1 MEGVQ
6 SSRLDETFG
15 GRVEHTGLIFK
26 TVPQEQVQDIINKLD
41 GKTAYQLAELLQ
53 PITINGKKYSGSDVL
68 NALKNHINYIT
79 YLSFVLTADEKGNVH
94 LYLRF
99 EGNRYALKKEAAAGD
114 ERAQLLLNISS
125 AGIEGEKLAEAVVK
139 NTGFFVF
146 NKKEKSLNDPVNWRG

>member
-1 MEGVQ
+1 
-6 SSRLDETFG
+6 
-15 GRVEHTGLIFK
+15 
-26 TVPQEQVQDIINKLD
+26 
-41 GKTAYQLAELLQ
+41 LLQ

-125 AGIEGEKLAEAVVK
+125 TGIEGEKLAEAVVK